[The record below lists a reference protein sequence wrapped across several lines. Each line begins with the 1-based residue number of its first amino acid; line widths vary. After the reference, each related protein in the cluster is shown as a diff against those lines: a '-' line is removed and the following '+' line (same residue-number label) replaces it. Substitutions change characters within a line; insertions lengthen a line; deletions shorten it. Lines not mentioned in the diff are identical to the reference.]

1 MRLASKTIIMSP
13 QAGRMSF
20 DIVRGSPAREYFKY
34 VPATASSESPV
45 IVLVHGVTRRAA
57 EQICRFRALA
67 DRAGAILIAPYFS
80 RKAFGLYQQVAD
92 PKGGARADLALL
104 DMLEAIGN
112 ETGAATERVH
122 LFGYSGGAQF
132 VHRFVMFY
140 PERAATMLV
149 ASAGWYTFPDERLPY
164 PYGIANSPLP
174 GEIELR
180 RLLAVERH
188 ILVGAQD
195 TGRGDNLRVSR
206 KIDTLQGTNRLERA
220 TRWFQAMEDASRHH
234 DIRPPRAS
242 FEIIPGVGHSF
253 ANSASRRSLPER
265 VMSHVF
271 PDIAEFHQKRG
282 IKQCK
287 NSD

>member
-1 MRLASKTIIMSP
+1 MRLASKTIAMSP

-34 VPATASSESPV
+34 VPETASSESPV

-57 EQICRFRALA
+57 EQVFRFRALA

-80 RKAFGLYQQVAD
+80 RSAFGLYQQVAD
-92 PKGGARADLALL
+92 PKSGARADLALL

-112 ETGAATERVH
+112 ETGAAIERVY

-132 VHRFVMFY
+132 VHRFVMLY
-140 PERAATMLV
+140 PERAAAMLV

-174 GEIELR
+174 GEIEPR
-180 RLLAVERH
+180 RFLAVERH

-220 TRWFQAMEDASRHH
+220 RRWFQAMGAASRHY
-234 DIRPPRAS
+234 DVRPPRES

-253 ANSASRRSLPER
+253 ANSARRRSLPER
-265 VMSHVF
+265 VMSHIF
-271 PDIAEFHQKRG
+271 PDIPEFHQKRG
-282 IKQCK
+282 TNQCK